1 MIYLGPAPLLIL
13 AAASIAVAQD
23 NVSSAD
29 PAGQAALQ
37 SDIGGGITPRERV
50 GWIVQGTLGPK
61 NLAAGVFVSGWST
74 WHNEP
79 DEWGKHWDGFG
90 KRYGM
95 RLSVGGTSNA
105 IEAAMGSVWG
115 EDPRYK
121 RAAGQPLRNRLRH
134 VFVSTFVTH
143 DRNGDPMPAY
153 ARFVAV
159 PAGNI
164 VSNMWR
170 PDSQVTASNTSVRI
184 GYGFVSRIVSN
195 AFSEFLPDLT
205 NRLFRKKDRVAP
217 TAPSTP
223 GR

>member
-1 MIYLGPAPLLIL
+1 MTFFHSSALIILATVSL
-13 AAASIAVAQD
+13 AAAQENIPA
-23 NVSSAD
+23 AD
-29 PAGQAALQ
+29 PADQAAAQ
-37 SDIGGGITPRERV
+37 SDIAGAITAQERL
-50 GWIVQGTLGPK
+50 GWIVKGTLGPK

-79 DEWGKHWDGFG
+79 DEWKTHWDGFG

-95 RLSVGGTSNA
+95 RLSVGGTSNV

-115 EDPRYK
+115 EDPRYR
-121 RAAGQPLRNRLRH
+121 RAAGEPLRSRLKH

-170 PDSQVTASNTSVRI
+170 PDSQVTASNTAVRV
-184 GYGFVSRIVSN
+184 GYGFISRIVSN
-195 AFSEFLPDLT
+195 AFSEFFPDLT
-205 NRLFRKKDRVAP
+205 DRLFRKKDRVDPAGS
-217 TAPSTP
+217 AGA

>member
-1 MIYLGPAPLLIL
+1 
-13 AAASIAVAQD
+13 
-23 NVSSAD
+23 
-29 PAGQAALQ
+29 
-37 SDIGGGITPRERV
+37 
-50 GWIVQGTLGPK
+50 
-61 NLAAGVFVSGWST
+61 
-74 WHNEP
+74 
-79 DEWGKHWDGFG
+79 
-90 KRYGM
+90 
-95 RLSVGGTSNA
+95 
-105 IEAAMGSVWG
+105 
-115 EDPRYK
+115 
-121 RAAGQPLRNRLRH
+121 
-134 VFVSTFVTH
+134 
-143 DRNGDPMPAY
+143 MPAY